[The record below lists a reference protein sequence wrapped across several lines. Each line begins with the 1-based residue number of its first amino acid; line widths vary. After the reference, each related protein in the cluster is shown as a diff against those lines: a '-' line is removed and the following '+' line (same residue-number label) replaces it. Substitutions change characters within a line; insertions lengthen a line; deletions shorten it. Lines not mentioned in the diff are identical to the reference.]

1 MGIYMRIGIDASFL
15 RKPATGIGQVVLNF
29 LEELNT
35 LFSDEITNR
44 QHEIVLYVQEE
55 PVGVSLPASF
65 AVKIFLPRLWRR
77 DDVLR
82 QWLWEEQVSRE
93 AVRDGCEV
101 FVSLSQS
108 ATIFDDAFSVRHI
121 MLVHDIIPR
130 IFPIY
135 RQKFSQELHWRAIER
150 GIRAADLI
158 VAVSQS
164 TRNDLIAYFEIDA
177 QRIAVAHPGIAAVFE
192 HVPLDGE
199 VGRVLTKYG
208 LKQGY
213 LYHGGGL
220 EIRKNTEGVLRA
232 YAALYQEHKKRLS
245 SIPPLVISGTVH
257 AKTNVLAT
265 DVASLI
271 AELGLGERVKLLG
284 RVPERDLPA
293 LYRGAKMFVYP
304 SRYEGFGL
312 PVLEAMSMKCPV
324 IASSVASLPE
334 VCGEAA
340 LLVDPEDF
348 LAIAIAMDRLLTEK
362 KLREILVQQG
372 QQQARR
378 FSYAQFTERIARLC
392 FASL

>member
-1 MGIYMRIGIDASFL
+1 M
-15 RKPATGIGQVVLNF
+15 
-29 LEELNT
+29 
-35 LFSDEITNR
+35 
-44 QHEIVLYVQEE
+44 
-55 PVGVSLPASF
+55 
-65 AVKIFLPRLWRR
+65 
-77 DDVLR
+77 
-82 QWLWEEQVSRE
+82 
-93 AVRDGCEV
+93 
-101 FVSLSQS
+101 
-108 ATIFDDAFSVRHI
+108 
-121 MLVHDIIPR
+121 
-130 IFPIY
+130 
-135 RQKFSQELHWRAIER
+135 
-150 GIRAADLI
+150 
-158 VAVSQS
+158 
-164 TRNDLIAYFEIDA
+164 
-177 QRIAVAHPGIAAVFE
+177 
-192 HVPLDGE
+192 
-199 VGRVLTKYG
+199 LTKYG